1 MLTLWFVTDWINEG
15 FHSFLLLIDAVVYWF
30 VSVCYNLFVF
40 LATKPIFKEEFF
52 TDFARRIY
60 AILGV
65 FMLFYFL
72 DTYIYIVYIL
82 MKRRLML
89 KRKNRK

>member
-40 LATKPIFKEEFF
+40 LATEPIFKE
-52 TDFARRIY
+52 
-60 AILGV
+60 
-65 FMLFYFL
+65 
-72 DTYIYIVYIL
+72 
-82 MKRRLML
+82 
-89 KRKNRK
+89 